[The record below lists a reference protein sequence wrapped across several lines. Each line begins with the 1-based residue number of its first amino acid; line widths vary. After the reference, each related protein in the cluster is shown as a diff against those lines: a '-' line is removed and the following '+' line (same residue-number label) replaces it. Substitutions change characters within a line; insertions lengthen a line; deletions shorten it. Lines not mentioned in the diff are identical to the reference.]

1 MSVAG
6 ELMGALHWAYFGS
19 LKRKASKN
27 QTHIK
32 HAKNVYS
39 NQIIKRVVQ
48 MIRNGLKNLI

>member
-27 QTHIK
+27 QTHMNMLKMCTVIK
-32 HAKNVYS
+32 
-39 NQIIKRVVQ
+39 
-48 MIRNGLKNLI
+48 